1 MLEGKVLTTG
11 PPGQSP
17 ENSISCTSNSI
28 SYPYGVTLVP
38 SPSSGHWSHFL
49 TGLLLPLLLS
59 CNPVSTPVFR
69 SLGLRDL
76 FKSQA
81 GSCDSI
87 CAQNLA
93 GAPCC
98 SWNTSQMHSQGLQ
111 GPACFDLF
119 VYRIS
124 TCSFPYSLCFGPHW
138 SSFCFHWEWSS
149 LDFLRDWFLF
159 ITSPEKLFSPSNLQ

>member
-1 MLEGKVLTTG
+1 MLEGELLTTG
-11 PPGQSP
+11 PPGRFP
-17 ENSISCTSNSI
+17 ANSISCTSNSI
-28 SYPYGVTLVP
+28 SYSYGVTLVP
-38 SPSSGHWSHFL
+38 SPSSEHWSHFL

-59 CNPVSTPVFR
+59 CNPVFTPVFR
-69 SLGLRDL
+69 SLSLRDL

-98 SWNTSQMHSQGLQ
+98 TWNTSQMHSQGLQ
-111 GPACFDLF
+111 GPACFNFSIGSLLAHSLIHYATLVFFLF
-119 VYRIS
+119 PLR
-124 TCSFPYSLCFGPHW
+124 FPLR
-138 SSFCFHWEWSS
+138 SS